1 MAVNLEEVDSCTR
14 RLTFQLDGGDVSS
27 NIRNLVHEFS
37 RKANM
42 PGFRKGKIPKNVIQ
56 KKYGTEILNEA
67 IHKLVGEWKDS
78 EETKQAY
85 EMVGEPVLEN
95 YVLNDSTSDYD
106 VTVLF
111 EVIPKVEVFDI
122 SECKIVR
129 PNVTVTDE
137 DLDIEAESWFKES
150 PDWEIAD
157 RPAQHGDKLFVR
169 IDHTDHRTGKKST
182 GNIDEI
188 RLVEDKCSPE
198 ILSACI
204 GKSADDIA
212 NAVIYEQ
219 SDDGDSEASA
229 KRATFYLKILNVM
242 QPIPDSLDRE
252 LLGTLQVE
260 SPQDENFRDAAKKFL
275 EDDIHN
281 SIESTMESQV
291 LEHLTDR
298 NPFETPLQMKK
309 YVMMTTLV
317 NEGVAPEQARQFVQQ
332 SNPTGDWFQRY
343 MNAAVV
349 LKRKLLFD
357 GIRQHY
363 DMQIDDEKVQESVE
377 EAFREYEAQ
386 NSESDSNFAQNA
398 AYYRDFLY
406 NSMRSAAER
415 ENIKQLVEKLIETS
429 DCEEIEMN
437 LREYRIWHE
446 EFFAAPEASDEEITD
461 ESDESVE
468 SEADQGASL
477 IVDEHGNPIEK

>member
-1 MAVNLEEVDSCTR
+1 MAEHLEEVDSCTR

-27 NIRNLVHEFS
+27 RIRDLVHEFS
-37 RKANM
+37 KKANM
-42 PGFRKGKIPKNVIQ
+42 PGFRRGKIPKNVIQ

-67 IHKLVGEWKDS
+67 IHKLVDEWKDS
-78 EETKQAY
+78 VETQRVY
-85 EMVGEPVLEN
+85 EMVGAPVLEN
-95 YVLNDSTSDYD
+95 YVLNDSTSNYD
-106 VTVLF
+106 VTVLY
-111 EVIPKVEVFDI
+111 EVVPEVTAFDI
-122 SECKIVR
+122 ADCKVIR
-129 PNVTVTDE
+129 PKVTVTDE
-137 DLDIEAESWFKES
+137 DLDIETELWFKES
-150 PDWEIAD
+150 PDWDIAD

-169 IDHTDHRTGKKST
+169 IDHTDHRTGQKST

-204 GKSADDIA
+204 GKSVDEIA
-212 NAVIYEQ
+212 NAVIYEE
-219 SDDGDSEASA
+219 SDDGDSEAKA
-229 KRATFYLKILNVM
+229 KRATFHLKILNVM

-275 EDDIHN
+275 EDDIRN
-281 SIESTMESQV
+281 NIESTMESQV

-317 NEGVAPEQARQFVQQ
+317 NEGVAPEQARNFVQQ

-357 GIRQHY
+357 GIREYY

-377 EAFREYEAQ
+377 KAFEEYASQ
-386 NSESDSNFAQNA
+386 NSESENFEQNSQ
-398 AYYRDFLY
+398 YYRDFLY

-437 LREYRIWHE
+437 LREYRAWHE
-446 EFFAAPEASDEEITD
+446 EFFAAPETSDEDIAD
-461 ESDESVE
+461 ESDESGE
-468 SEADQGASL
+468 NEEDQGTSL
-477 IVDEHGNPIEK
+477 ILDEYGNPIEK